1 MFMIKIKIKI
11 TILDK
16 DNELYYEKNAPR
28 TFLWNAH
35 WSGLGF
41 VGGGSGTNG
50 RCMGGFVVLL

>member
-50 RCMGGFVVLL
+50 RWVVL